1 MSIFDKMF
9 KKGAFD
15 EKMDEVFDDIVE
27 NNPLMKKAK
36 ATIAEAE
43 DEITSSL
50 EKELYGKT
58 GVVSV
63 SKDNKEEMMREWD
76 SMIDQII
83 DKELGAYKVCPSCGE
98 AVSSK
103 LENCPKCGMVCDD
116 NAKFCTLC
124 GSPLTDPAGTPEE
137 VFNRPQNPR
146 TQEFLSKV
154 LY

>member
-1 MSIFDKMF
+1 MF

-103 LENCPKCGMVCDD
+103 LENCPKCGTKLPEITAAFRICPYCG
-116 NAKFCTLC
+116 AKNKALDFNCVNC
-124 GSPLTDPAGTPEE
+124 GKKLELIPEE
-137 VFNRPQNPR
+137 
-146 TQEFLSKV
+146 SD
-154 LY
+154 